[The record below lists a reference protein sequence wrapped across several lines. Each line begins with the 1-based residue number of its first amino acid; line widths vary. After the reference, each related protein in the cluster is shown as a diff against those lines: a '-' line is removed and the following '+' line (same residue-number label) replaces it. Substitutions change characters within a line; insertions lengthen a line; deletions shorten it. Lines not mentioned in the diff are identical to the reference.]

1 MATTNVRK
9 SQLMSGVAIVS
20 ILGLAYWLDMLTVS
34 WRRQARAEFNMQP
47 FLVFYFMLPLVFATF
62 AIFLSWLLLVRFKP
76 GWLTIGLCLLIG
88 IHFIVAAIS
97 IVFPNPILPQIVNNR
112 VFALMNRGFLEV
124 GTGSMIVQIQALI
137 LVIGIIS
144 LIRTLTVSTP
154 KSQ

>member
-34 WRRQARAEFNMQP
+34 WRRQARADFNMQP

-76 GWLTIGLCLLIG
+76 GWLTIGLCLLVG

-97 IVFPNPILPQIVNNR
+97 IVFPNPILSQIVNNR

-124 GTGSMIVQIQALI
+124 GTGSMIVQIEALI

-144 LIRTLTVSTP
+144 LIRTLMVSTP